1 MGILDILDCESGYK
15 AEADLKDLNEAVRS
29 WKGVIK

>member
-1 MGILDILDCESGYK
+1 MCMGILDILDCESGYK

-29 WKGVIK
+29 